1 MAWLKIKFMGT
12 YPENGYYFYGRL
24 WLLRLFRILKFLVIL
39 NPPPFF
45 AYGAIRITRLVVVF
59 LWCRAK
65 FRHRRRQNIVYLVGG
80 LSFKKFYKSRRGL
93 LWWSWSG
100 THFSIFFKFQDNPP
114 TKDSKFWRRQYPNLA
129 LHHKKCV
136 ILMAPLAISERV
148 SKKERWVSADY

>member
-1 MAWLKIKFMGT
+1 MGT

-24 WLLRLFRILKFLVIL
+24 WLLRLFRILKSLVIL

-45 AYGAIRITRLVVVF
+45 ACGAIRITRLVVVF

-93 LWWSWSG
+93 L
-100 THFSIFFKFQDNPP
+100 FFRDPFVNGAKRITRLVVVFLRCRAKFRHR
-114 TKDSKFWRRQYPNLA
+114 RRQNIVYLVGTVGG
-129 LHHKKCV
+129 LSFKKF
-136 ILMAPLAISERV
+136 
-148 SKKERWVSADY
+148 